1 MFCQGIVLCHYCVRF
16 ILADVYILLKA
27 ITGFVYKEDASTKA
41 LAQPILINSTFP
53 NFLPHGSG
61 SFLFTSKRMSFIGVE
76 VGFLVHTVFIFF
88 QQMKNLSLLHTR
100 KHTLALQTK
109 VISIFLIQKKNS
121 YSVYE
126 ANIKPKWKCDI
137 RNLEPGSMI

>member
-1 MFCQGIVLCHYCVRF
+1 MFCQGIVLCHYCVKF
-16 ILADVYILLKA
+16 ILADVCILLKA
-27 ITGFVYKEDASTKA
+27 ITGFVYKEDAGIKA
-41 LAQPILINSTFP
+41 LAQPVPINSTFP
-53 NFLPHGSG
+53 NFLPRGSG
-61 SFLFTSKRMSFIGVE
+61 SFFFTSKRMSFIGAE
-76 VGFLVHTVFIFF
+76 MGFLVHTVFIFF

-100 KHTLALQTK
+100 RHTLALQTK
-109 VISIFLIQKKNS
+109 VISIFLIQKNS